1 MVQVSRSSEHVQN
14 AAPLWHEHLD
24 APFPAD
30 LRGAEFGSTDMVLLD
45 ADTAGCVL
53 TWLNNGGTLDP
64 DRSRILQSCI
74 EKLDLVIPEITGLA
88 GIQYYQRLR
97 QLALLVS
104 ATLSD
109 AK

>member
-1 MVQVSRSSEHVQN
+1 
-14 AAPLWHEHLD
+14 
-24 APFPAD
+24 
-30 LRGAEFGSTDMVLLD
+30 MVLLD

-64 DRSRILQSCI
+64 ERSRILQSCI
-74 EKLDLVIPEITGLA
+74 EDLDRVIPEITDSA

-97 QLALLVS
+97 QLALLAAAS
-104 ATLSD
+104 LTD